1 MSAQTPLLHVF
12 PLFLPGQIV
21 ATRGALELLERHRE
35 CPETFLRRHLEGDW
49 GDLCPEDVEG
59 NTEALKYGF
68 RVMSSYPLGPRREKL
83 WVITE
88 SDRSVTTLLLPDD
101 Y

>member
-1 MSAQTPLLHVF
+1 MPTQTTILALF

-21 ATRGALELLERHRE
+21 ATPAALELLERHRE
-35 CPETFLRRHLEGDW
+35 SPETFLRRHLEGDW
-49 GDLCPEDVEG
+49 GNLSPEDVET
-59 NTEALKYGF
+59 NNRAIKHGF
-68 RVMSSYPLGPRREKL
+68 RVMSSYALGPAGDKL

-88 SDRSVTTLLLPDD
+88 ADRSVTTLLLPGD